1 LKILFLNSW
10 YPNRSN
16 DTLGNFVEK
25 HIEAIAQN
33 VDAYTCSIFSSD
45 TVKEITTIESQKGKV
60 KELHIYYPKPKQILF
75 FKIFYSL
82 YYLLKSYRLVY
93 RYYKSKRVTFNLIHV
108 NVAFPIGLL
117 AIWLKSKLKVPYVVT
132 EHSTSYS
139 KKGSNL
145 PFYQKV
151 VAQLVFKNASHI
163 LPVSSDLKNAIERL
177 GVTTPQT
184 VVPNVVDVH
193 LFELKENL
201 QSSSI
206 KFIHISTLNEQQ
218 KNISGILKVFS
229 KLMLANKLIELT
241 IVSDGS
247 IEKAK
252 ELADALQIPAS
263 QLHFIGKST
272 ATEIAGY
279 LKQNDAL
286 VLFSNYENFPCVI
299 PESFAVGT
307 PVISSNV
314 NGIPE
319 YVNNLNGILVE
330 PLNEEQ
336 LKVAILSIVN
346 NKSQF
351 DALTLRNY
359 AISKFSYEAVGEH
372 VFEIYK
378 ACLNV
383 S

>member
-1 LKILFLNSW
+1 
-10 YPNRSN
+10 
-16 DTLGNFVEK
+16 
-25 HIEAIAQN
+25 
-33 VDAYTCSIFSSD
+33 
-45 TVKEITTIESQKGKV
+45 
-60 KELHIYYPKPKQILF
+60 
-75 FKIFYSL
+75 
-82 YYLLKSYRLVY
+82 
-93 RYYKSKRVTFNLIHV
+93 V

-193 LFELKENL
+193 LFGLKENL
-201 QSSSI
+201 QSSFI

-272 ATEIAGY
+272 ATEITGY

-319 YVNNLNGILVE
+319 YVNNSNGILVE

-351 DALTLRNY
+351 DALTLRND
-359 AISKFSYEAVGEH
+359 AISKFSYEAVGKH